1 MFEGSVAVAVEGPWS
16 FLKRRDG
23 LSVSPRSIEA
33 STTTPAVLQFFFS
46 VDSIPRIGGG
56 VSQSLA
62 GPPPPELYNHRDGLP
77 ASSAL
82 PFPIERMILHGV
94 VDMKTFPSS
103 PTSFGQ
109 WCFLSLNRYR

>member
-16 FLKRRDG
+16 CLKRRDG
-23 LSVSPRSIEA
+23 LSVSPRPIEA
-33 STTTPAVLQFFFS
+33 STTTPAVLQIFFG

-77 ASSAL
+77 TSSAL
-82 PFPIERMILHGV
+82 PFPSERTILHG

-103 PTSFGQ
+103 LTSFGQ
-109 WCFLSLNRYR
+109 WCFPSHNRYR